1 MNLADRY
8 ATLKFQIEALEQEL
22 SGVKAEI
29 KALGQ
34 EQIEGDD
41 VFVTLSLSERN
52 SLDTTAVKKLL
63 TEAQIKDCTRTTLVE
78 TIRIKPK
85 VKMAA

>member
-8 ATLKFQIEALEQEL
+8 ATLKFQIEAMEQEL
-22 SGVKAEI
+22 SSVKAEI

-34 EQIEGDD
+34 EQIEGDN
-41 VFVTLSLSERN
+41 VYVTLSLSERN
-52 SLDTTAVKKLL
+52 SLDTTAVKMLL
-63 TEAQIKDCTRTTLVE
+63 TEDQIKACTKTALIE